1 MHLPYFDAID
11 PIAFKIGP
19 VPVHWYG
26 LMYLGGFL
34 AGWLLGEHRRKQG
47 RLPVSR
53 DGFADLAFFAMLGV
67 ILGGRIG
74 YILFYNLPLYM
85 AHPLQMFALWDG
97 GMSFHGGLLGVLAGG
112 LYWSRKYRVPFFDA
126 VDFVAPLVPI
136 GLALGRIGNFING
149 ELWGHLTDK
158 PWGVIFPRALNEAS
172 QCAAMSPAEIAKNW
186 VCAHYTPAQLQ
197 QAAGFAGF
205 DDAQLRALWKTG
217 ALNSFAR
224 EPSQLMECFLEG
236 IVLFVFLW
244 IYSRKP
250 RRRYAVSGWFA
261 LLYGVFRFSVEF
273 VRDPDPQL
281 GYLLGTGWLT
291 MGQLLS
297 LPLIAVGLLLL
308 WLSRRQ
314 PVSPLP
320 EADVATA
327 AAG

>member
-1 MHLPYFDAID
+1 MHRPYFDAID
-11 PIAFKIGP
+11 PIAFHLGP
-19 VPVHWYG
+19 LPVHWYG
-26 LMYLGGFL
+26 LMYLGGFV
-34 AGWLLGEHRRKQG
+34 AGWALGEHRRKQG
-47 RLPVSR
+47 RLAVSR
-53 DGFADLAFFAMLGV
+53 DGFADLAFYAMLGV
-67 ILGGRIG
+67 IVGGRIG
-74 YILFYNLPLYM
+74 YILFYNLPLYLS
-85 AHPLQMFALWDG
+85 HPLQMLALWDG

-149 ELWGHLTDK
+149 ELWGHLTGK
-158 PWGVIFPRALNEAS
+158 PWGVIFPRALREAS
-172 QCAAMSPAEIAKNW
+172 QCAAMTETEVARNW

-197 QAAGFAGF
+197 QAASFTGFS
-205 DDAQLRALWKTG
+205 DSQLRALWRTG
-217 ALNSFAR
+217 ALNTFAR

-236 IVLFVFLW
+236 VVLFAFLW
-244 IYSRKP
+244 IYSRHP

-297 LPLIAVGLLLL
+297 LPLVAVGLFLL

-314 PVSPLP
+314 PAPAQPGSAIEPVLG
-320 EADVATA
+320 T
-327 AAG
+327 